1 MPKLNLYERQVAPNA
16 PRASGEAMGA
26 NVFRA
31 GAEMAGQIQDYQT
44 TIQRREDVL
53 DRVRILNKADQT
65 AQSMVDAFST
75 SGEITNKNSVDQ
87 FQKDLRV
94 KMQEFLNEH
103 TGTSL
108 SKAELQAQLENQT
121 GQYVKSVMGAQI
133 KAQHAMLG
141 NLVERTANE
150 LSLQAVFAPD
160 KMQDIFAQYDSR
172 LSQLKDGMSAEM
184 YQSYSQ
190 AGRAKI
196 AQNAVTSL
204 LQNGNWQEAQKIL
217 ADPNISQV
225 MDPNAA
231 RKLGIDARVDEAKAG
246 QAVQAQAQ
254 NRTKWSALL
263 GRNLTAEEQIRVDS
277 LPAKKDMTPA
287 DEVVQYELVTGKRAD
302 QNVVNQI
309 FNIKSAEG
317 GAFGESLQGRSLN
330 YVTKNADRY
339 AMGLMTR
346 DEALQYQVMA
356 NEAYK
361 PTEKQDPV
369 TGQWT
374 RIAPAIPAFV
384 SQSINRGARFYGT
397 APAQPAAVAPR
408 PQAGPAPAPAPT
420 GGSTT
425 PAQPAAQTAPSQ
437 QASQNQSIWSRRRN
451 ITGLV
456 PTAMDVAGRVPVVGE
471 AMGGGGQYTTDRQ
484 YAEAQSRELIRSLS
498 QSGRYLASEMQAI
511 EKEVS
516 ISGSAFDNPQAYAR
530 RLIGI
535 DEALA
540 KRVKDE
546 TKILANP
553 NTPLEQR
560 KSAES
565 VINVI
570 NNFRQT
576 LGVPQRVKSAKE
588 AQKLPPGTEFIDPSG
603 VVRVVPGG

>member
-1 MPKLNLYERQVAPNA
+1 MPKLPFYEQRTGVRA
-16 PRASGEAMGA
+16 PRASAGEFGSGQGE
-26 NVFRA
+26 VI
-31 GAEMAGQIQDYQT
+31 GQAGQAMMEIGT
-44 TIQRREDVL
+44 MMKRREDVL
-53 DRVRILNKADQT
+53 DRVRLYTAIDQE
-65 AQSMVDAFST
+65 AQSMLDTVVS
-75 SGEITNKNSVDQ
+75 SGDILKKDTITGFEQSLR
-87 FQKDLRV
+87 QKV
-94 KMQEFLNEH
+94 GEALNQH
-103 TGTSL
+103 AGTAS
-108 SKAELQAQLENQT
+108 SRAELQAQLENQI
-121 GQYVKSVMGAQI
+121 GQYVKSANAAQI
-133 KAQHAMLG
+133 KAQHTMLG
-141 NLVERTANE
+141 NMVEQTSNKLAM
-150 LSLQAVFAPD
+150 QAVFAPD
-160 KMQDIFAQYDSR
+160 KMQDIFAEYDSELGKIKDA
-172 LSQLKDGMSAEM
+172 LSPQM

-196 AQNAVTSL
+196 AQNAVTSM

-217 ADPNISQV
+217 ADPTISSY

-231 RKLGIDARVDEAKAG
+231 RKLSIDARVDEAKAG
-246 QAVQAQAQ
+246 QAVQAQMQ

-263 GRNLTAEEQIRVDS
+263 GRNLTAEEQIRIDS

-302 QNVVNQI
+302 QNIVNQI

-346 DEALQYQVMA
+346 DEALQFQVMA

-397 APAQPAAVAPR
+397 APAPSTPI
-408 PQAGPAPAPAPT
+408 PQMGPAPAPSAT
-420 GGSTT
+420 SGGSTT

-560 KSAES
+560 KGAES

>member
-346 DEALQYQVMA
+346 DEALQFQVMA

-437 QASQNQSIWSRRRN
+437 QALQNQSIWSRRRN

>member
-437 QASQNQSIWSRRRN
+437 QALQNQSIWSRRRN